1 MIMLITAL
9 WSLQASALLISEWGD
24 ALRVVQTEQRAA
36 TERDGVSVA
45 LAGDHAMVA
54 YNNTTDTITL
64 YFVNTGEFELDTST
78 LEVLIDGEAPTSSST
93 SVYPQEQ
100 NGTQDTSWKLITDTT
115 WNFADGD
122 DVSVYFVSL
131 RTNQWTCPFGINQC
145 GGETEC
151 IP

>member
-9 WSLQASALLISEWGD
+9 LVSGGASALLISEWGD

-93 SVYPQEQ
+93 S
-100 NGTQDTSWKLITDTT
+100 TRSW
-115 WNFADGD
+115 
-122 DVSVYFVSL
+122 
-131 RTNQWTCPFGINQC
+131 
-145 GGETEC
+145 
-151 IP
+151 